1 MHAPCKRKIYYR
13 EKNHS
18 NIQKFPVRAL
28 YGLVKSSVRKKE
40 TGAGHIF
47 ISTNCGTR
55 AADAKCPVA
64 GISCGGAFLTS
75 LGKEIKPQL

>member
-1 MHAPCKRKIYYR
+1 MHRLQ
-13 EKNHS
+13 EKQRRFTPR
-18 NIQKFPVRAL
+18 ITRLTQ
-28 YGLVKSSVRKKE
+28 KKE
-40 TGAGHIF
+40 TPAGHIF